1 MEYNI
6 CVDIGGTTFS
16 FVIYLN
22 NNIEFKSEL
31 FNIKDFDEY
40 KEFLLFLTDNIK
52 NNLDENKINN
62 ISFACP
68 GPLNSKTGQ
77 ILNTPNL
84 RVLQY
89 VNLKKEITK
98 YIKCNNVFVE
108 NDANVFTLGSY
119 YKLIK
124 DNYNISDTDVLV
136 GITLGTGIGFG
147 IIINNKL
154 FRGSNGMAG
163 EYELSPL
170 YNNITWANLIGYRF
184 FKNKTLQLLGKEL
197 SPKEL
202 YDLAEIN
209 NVSALSIWKEY
220 GNNIGLCISH
230 LIGLINP
237 NYISIG
243 GGISKAKK
251 FFHEE
256 IINTLVD
263 KSITFELDKVN
274 FIYDTNSLNIYYG
287 GLFLL

>member
-1 MEYNI
+1 MKYNI

-16 FVIYLN
+16 FVLYLN

-40 KEFLLFLTDNIK
+40 QKFLSFLTDNIK
-52 NNLDENKINN
+52 NIIDENKINN

-68 GPLNSKTGQ
+68 GPLNSKSGQ

-89 VNLKKEITK
+89 VNLKKEVKK
-98 YIKCNNVFVE
+98 YIKCNNIFVE
-108 NDANVFTLGSY
+108 NDANVFALGSY
-119 YKLIK
+119 YRLKNK
-124 DNYNISDTDVLV
+124 ENYILSEKDVLI

-154 FRGSNGMAG
+154 FRGSNGFSG

-170 YNNITWANLIGYRF
+170 YDDITWANLIGYRF
-184 FKNKTLQLLGKEL
+184 FKNKTLHIFNKIL

-202 YDLAEIN
+202 YNLAKVN
-209 NVSALSIWKEY
+209 NANAISIWKEY

-251 FFHEE
+251 FFHED
-256 IINTLVD
+256 IINTLVN
-263 KSITFELDKVN
+263 KSITFEVSKVN
-274 FIYDTNSLNIYYG
+274 FLYDTDNLNIYYG
-287 GLFLL
+287 GLFL